1 MKNVF
6 QTKASTIKIQIS
18 APDAYY
24 NSKFFLQA
32 LAGCG
37 RLKEVGAFLIF
48 QKWRNEIIFHME
60 FYGAN
65 KLLSQ

>member
-37 RLKEVGAFLIF
+37 RLKEV
-48 QKWRNEIIFHME
+48 RNKNF
-60 FYGAN
+60 N
-65 KLLSQ
+65 KNLLNNTKLLPNTTK